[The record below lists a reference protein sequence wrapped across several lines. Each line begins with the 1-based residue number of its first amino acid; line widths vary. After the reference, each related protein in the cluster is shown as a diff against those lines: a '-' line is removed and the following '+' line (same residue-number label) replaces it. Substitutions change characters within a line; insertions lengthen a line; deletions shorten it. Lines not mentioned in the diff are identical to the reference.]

1 MGEEAWVHHA
11 FEAFPRCGWELCLT
25 EWKFWVSLAFRQTR
39 HWLHCSCFFLPGLS
53 SFLLDLPFWPVIHE
67 SHCRFQY
74 GWFNQRV
81 ISGHRLEIERVM
93 VLPTHVTVTDH
104 SPDFFLF
111 SGGRSIPWAALA
123 FLRAR
128 KSVNVSFGRWR
139 VRCEC
144 GAGDDSP
151 VLSWLLQYGC

>member
-1 MGEEAWVHHA
+1 V
-11 FEAFPRCGWELCLT
+11 CL
-25 EWKFWVSLAFRQTR
+25 
-39 HWLHCSCFFLPGLS
+39 GLS
-53 SFLLDLPFWPVIHE
+53 VKQDIDFTVLASSSQGYLPSFWICLFDLWSMSPIVDSI
-67 SHCRFQY
+67 SIRVV
-74 GWFNQRV
+74 NQRV